1 MASPVHRSPATSPP
15 YPASVS
21 LPNPKKRPSLS
32 VTSHGP
38 AAKRRKPTNA
48 SQNSTPATSHP
59 LRQTSFPPDESAID
73 TGERSPSVDSDVTG
87 HQSIMTSATGKPKP
101 KKRGRKRKTDEGTVV
116 SGGRLAGA
124 ADTASAAGQP
134 ADEPEDEEDDADA
147 EVMGDQEKQRR
158 EQQKQKE
165 KADLSVLVDHFNPD
179 QSARYEMMRRVKLRK
194 ETVRRI
200 VNQTLSQSVP
210 PSIVTGIIGYTKV
223 YMGLLIERARD
234 VQEQNAAI
242 AAYPSPPSEPQS
254 SATMIASQSTLG
266 ITQGDALPISSF
278 GSSTTAALDGP
289 FTTSP
294 NDNHDPQPET
304 DSDID
309 RPPEIDHNDIFG
321 TASTPSPQRDPILP
335 QPSPTGGLKPP
346 SDPIHQT
353 QNLSFDASLSTL
365 PELSRV
371 TTPPSQKANSKV
383 KTKDLGP
390 LLPDDF
396 REALRRVKRDGDVGE
411 IGQSA
416 SSLMGIGLQGSFAA
430 GRGKGRRLF
439 R

>member
-1 MASPVHRSPATSPP
+1 MASPVYRSPATSPP
-15 YPASVS
+15 YPASAS

-48 SQNSTPATSHP
+48 SQSSTPATSHP

-73 TGERSPSVDSDVTG
+73 TGERSPSVESDVTG
-87 HQSIMTSATGKPKP
+87 HQSVMTSATGRKP
-101 KKRGRKRKTDEGTVV
+101 KKRGRKRKTDEVTVV
-116 SGGRLAGA
+116 SGGRATAA
-124 ADTASAAGQP
+124 ADAASATGQA
-134 ADEPEDEEDDADA
+134 ADEPEDDEDDADA

-179 QSARYEMMRRVKLRK
+179 QSARYETMRRVKLRK

-223 YMGLLIERARD
+223 YMGLMVERARD
-234 VQEQNAAI
+234 VQEQNAAV
-242 AAYPSPPSEPQS
+242 AAYPSPPSESQS
-254 SATMIASQSTLG
+254 FNTAVASQSTLG
-266 ITQGDALPISSF
+266 KAQANALPTSSF
-278 GSSTTAALDGP
+278 GSMATTAFDPP

-294 NDNHDPQPET
+294 DDSRNPQT
-304 DSDID
+304 DTDGDLD
-309 RPPEIDHNDIFG
+309 RPPDIDHNDIFG
-321 TASTPSPQRDPILP
+321 TSSTPPPQSNFSLSQLSPI
-335 QPSPTGGLKPP
+335 SGLKPP
-346 SDPIHQT
+346 PNPAQQSQD
-353 QNLSFDASLSTL
+353 LSFDVSISS
-365 PELSRV
+365 PPDISNV
-371 TTPPSQKANSKV
+371 TTSQTQKGKSKG
-383 KTKDLGP
+383 KIKDLGP

-396 REALRRVKRDGDVGE
+396 REALRRIKRDGDVGE

-416 SSLMGIGLQGSFAA
+416 TSLMGIGLQGSFAA